1 MMSYASPQAE
11 EVNINGKVYHK
22 KCLTCANCKRNLD
35 MSILAIGPD
44 DDIYCKVIFD
54 INSIFNL
61 LN

>member
-1 MMSYASPQAE
+1 MISYASPQAE

-54 INSIFNL
+54 ID
-61 LN
+61 